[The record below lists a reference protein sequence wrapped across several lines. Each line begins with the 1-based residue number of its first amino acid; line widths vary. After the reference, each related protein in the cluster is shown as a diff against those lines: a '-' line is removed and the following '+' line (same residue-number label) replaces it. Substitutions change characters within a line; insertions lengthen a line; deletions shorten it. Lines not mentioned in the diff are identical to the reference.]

1 MKNITIFN
9 QSNSDCLPITA
20 KYCDTFMCRF
30 RGLMLQKS
38 ISPDIGVLLVES
50 GESKVNTSIHMLFM
64 NFDIA
69 AIWLNDDLQVV
80 DTVLAKRWKLLYLPQ
95 TPASYILETHPSR
108 MSTFQVGDQLR
119 FDDA

>member
-1 MKNITIFN
+1 
-9 QSNSDCLPITA
+9 
-20 KYCDTFMCRF
+20 MCRF

-38 ISPDIGVLLVES
+38 ISPDKGVLLVES
-50 GESKVNTSIHMLFM
+50 GESKVNASIHMLFM

-69 AIWLNDDLQVV
+69 AIWLSDDLQVV

-95 TPASYILETHPSR
+95 APASYTLETHPSR
-108 MSTFQVGDQLR
+108 LSNFQVGDQLR